1 MPPRPD
7 KKQRL
12 SVYLDP
18 DLKQQL
24 GDFADRRGQSSSL
37 VAEAAI
43 ASFLSPDADER
54 KETAIS
60 KRLDRIDRTI
70 QRLER
75 DVGIANEALALFV
88 RFWLTSTTPLPETTQ
103 AAVRARGGE
112 RYDKF
117 IEALGRRLASGPR
130 LRQEVLEEGGGTETK
145 SPPCHKE

>member
-18 DLKQQL
+18 DLKRRL
-24 GDFADRRGQSSSL
+24 ADFAERRGQSDSL

-54 KETAIS
+54 KEAAIG

-75 DVGIANEALALFV
+75 DVGIANEAFALFV
-88 RFWLTSTTPLPETTQ
+88 RFWLASTASLPETAQ
-103 AAVRARGGE
+103 AGSRAKGGE

-117 IEALGRRLASGPR
+117 LEALGRRLVNGPR
-130 LRQEVLEEGGGTETK
+130 LRQEVTYDVE
-145 SPPCHKE
+145 